1 MWKEKP
7 YRLDADYLIFGYAMN
22 ADGDITVKKVWMHK
36 IWQIAGTS
44 QRFPLKTQVKRDY
57 HYSDNLAFDYYS
69 LWAYASHNL
78 LATAFTTGTTTVL
91 PKRSNAFAKPVP
103 SSLNIDKL

>member
-1 MWKEKP
+1 
-7 YRLDADYLIFGYAMN
+7 MN

-69 LWAYASHNL
+69 L
-78 LATAFTTGTTTVL
+78 
-91 PKRSNAFAKPVP
+91 
-103 SSLNIDKL
+103 